1 MASIRV
7 KRFLPFFPNSFRYG
21 LIGSSYLSSPFRRF
35 PCFTFYRFST
45 SAFSHSGSHLSANV
59 DESFVLGQLPEL
71 LSIDPGISRS
81 NEISEVSTS
90 DCNDERLWRNAD
102 GFLSDAEKLRGV
114 FMQKLVGIARVESA
128 LTAAGVEVT
137 EKIVK
142 EVVGKGSLSGQAM
155 VLFFR
160 WAVKQPHFPKDLR
173 SYNIVLKALGRK
185 GFLNQMEELMDEL
198 KKDGLPPGTET
209 LSIVINSYVRA
220 HRVSKAVQF
229 FERLE
234 EFGLS
239 CDCRHFNVL
248 LECLCLRSHARM
260 ADSLVRAMQ
269 GRVSCDKMTYNILIA
284 GWARLGRVKEIE
296 RNWNEMVKNGFE
308 PESST
313 FSYLIEALG
322 RSGRVQESVHVFES
336 MEDKGCNNTTLNYN
350 SLIYN
355 FAAVGALD
363 ECLKYYRGMLEK
375 DCCAPNKDTYAKM
388 IPFFLKVRRVADALE
403 LFAAML
409 GRGITPSTGMVTS
422 FMEPLCSFGPPH
434 AALLIYDKSKGAGCG
449 ISIKTYKLLLRR
461 LARFGKCGIMMRIWE
476 EMKETGKSSDVEV
489 YEYLVNGFCNIG
501 QLENAVDLME
511 ESLRKGFCPG
521 KVIYSKL
528 NNKLLDACKVEIAYS
543 LFLKMK
549 RARSFE
555 NARRFWRSNGWHF

>member
-1 MASIRV
+1 MASVCVERSL
-7 KRFLPFFPNSFRYG
+7 RFLLNPLRYG
-21 LIGSSYLSSPFRRF
+21 LLGGRYPLSPVRRF
-35 PCFTFYRFST
+35 LFFPFTWFST
-45 SAFSHSGSHLSANV
+45 SEFAHNGSKPSAKIA
-59 DESFVLGQLPEL
+59 EQFVLGQLSEL
-71 LSIDPGISRS
+71 LPIDPGISRPG
-81 NEISEVSTS
+81 EISAVSTS
-90 DCNDERLWRNAD
+90 DCDDERLLSGVD

-114 FMQKLVGIARVESA
+114 FLQKLVGTARVESA
-128 LTAAGVEVT
+128 LAATGVEVT

-142 EVVGKGSLSGQAM
+142 EVVNKGNLSGQAM

-160 WAVKQPHFPKDLR
+160 WAVKQPPFPKDLR

-185 GFLNQMEELMDEL
+185 GFLNQMEELTDEL
-198 KKDGLPPGTET
+198 KKNGLCPGSET
-209 LSIVINSYVRA
+209 LSIVIDSYVRA
-220 HRVSKAVQF
+220 RRVSKAVQF
-229 FERLE
+229 IECLE

-239 CDCRHFNVL
+239 CDCQHFNIL

-269 GRVSCDKMTYNILIA
+269 GKVSCDKITYNILIA

-296 RNWNEMVKNGFE
+296 RSWNEMVNNGFKPE
-308 PESST
+308 PST
-313 FSYLIEALG
+313 FSYLIEGLG
-322 RSGRVQESVHVFES
+322 RSGRVQESVDVFHS
-336 MEDKGCNNTTLNYN
+336 MEDKGCNKTTLNYN
-350 SLIYN
+350 ALIYN

-363 ECLKYYRGMLEK
+363 ECLKYYHEMLQK
-375 DCCAPNKDTYAKM
+375 DCCPPNEDTYAKL
-388 IPFFLKVRRVADALE
+388 ISSFLKARRVADAIE
-403 LFAAML
+403 LFDAML
-409 GRGITPSTGMVTS
+409 GRGIAPSTGTVTS

-434 AALLIYDKSKGAGCG
+434 AALLIYDKSKGAGCE

-476 EMKETGKSSDVEV
+476 EMIESGKSSDVEV

-501 QLENAVDLME
+501 QLENAVHVME
-511 ESLRKGFCPG
+511 ESLSKGFCPN

-528 NNKLLDACKVEIAYS
+528 NNKLLNACKVEIAYR

-555 NARRFWRSNGWHF
+555 NARKFWRSNGWHF